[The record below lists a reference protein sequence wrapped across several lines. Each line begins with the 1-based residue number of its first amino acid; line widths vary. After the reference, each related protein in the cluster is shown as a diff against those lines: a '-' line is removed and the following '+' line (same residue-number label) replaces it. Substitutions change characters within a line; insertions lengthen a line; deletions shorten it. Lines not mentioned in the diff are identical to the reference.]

1 MKIALIEDR
10 LIRLKQFE
18 AVDLMA
24 HKAVKVITG
33 IDFDNLMVEVEAGN
47 MNSLDEFSCIASHRS
62 ALTNTIRDTIKKYC
76 KVKKKPLVFFSGGI
90 TSSVFNDRE
99 FPFLHINSKDF
110 YSSNLK
116 LVLDDLTQ
124 SQSPNLLKF
133 QFGDRWKVSMLL
145 SIRNAIQV
153 YLNKLEIKKQYPSV
167 ELDSSENITSIGR
180 LQINAE
186 LMSDLKTEKSLDFLN
201 QPDYSRI
208 TTGQLVELVSVIK
221 KVIIKSL

>member
-10 LIRLKQFE
+10 LGRLKQFE
-18 AVDLMA
+18 EVDLMA

-33 IDFDNLMVEVEAGN
+33 IDFDNLMVAIEAGD

-62 ALTNTIRDTIKKYC
+62 ALSNTIRDTIKEYC
-76 KVKKKPLVFFSGGI
+76 KANKKPLVFFSGGI
-90 TSSVFNDRE
+90 TSSVYNDRE

-116 LVLDDLTQ
+116 LVLVDLTQ
-124 SQSPNLLKF
+124 SKSPNLLKF
-133 QFGDRWKVSMLL
+133 QFGDRWKLSMLL
-145 SIRNAIQV
+145 GIRNEIQV
-153 YLNKLEIKKQYPSV
+153 YLNKLEIRKHYPYV
-167 ELDSSENITSIGR
+167 ELDRSEIIRSIDR

-186 LMSDLKTEKSLDFLN
+186 LKTDLKTEKPLEFLSL
-201 QPDYSRI
+201 PDHSSI

-221 KVIIKSL
+221 KVIINSL